1 VPLAAPPASG
11 RGIFRA
17 MTDDDAAPTPTNGR
31 LTLLVAAVAFL
42 ALGGLV
48 SLYGPLFPALRARF
62 DVGVEQVGAVV
73 SAHFFGSLAA
83 VLAAGEA
90 IRRWGYRAV
99 LTLGAALLTAGL
111 AGLAPAPSW
120 PVFLVS
126 ACLAGV
132 GFGATQ
138 VAVNLLVART
148 FMGRATPAL
157 NLINAVFGAGAV
169 LTPVIVAASAPRP
182 EPPMWVLTGLSALV
196 LVAVRSL
203 LRAVPRPPRRP
214 GAGEPVAWGALAA
227 FVLLY
232 FGYVSAE
239 VGVTSWSTEHL
250 TPTLGPAAAAA
261 VPGVYW
267 ATLTVGRLL
276 AAALGARVRPGRLLV
291 WCLGAAVA
299 ALLGALPA
307 PLAPVMYGLV
317 GLAFAPTFATGLA
330 WLTERMPSRAE
341 QASPAVFAAA
351 SVGPIATAPLVGVA
365 VASFGP
371 SSVPAALAA
380 LAALALLSAAWLRR
394 GDARG

>member
-1 VPLAAPPASG
+1 MSVGSSLFSDAEGYARWPFPTKKSRYLLRRSFRYSMPSVTPPPPGPRASSIPTRTLRSGRPGGARRPASRAGADPDRARSSGAPRPVPLPAPRPVPLAAPPASG

-232 FGYVSAE
+232 F
-239 VGVTSWSTEHL
+239 
-250 TPTLGPAAAAA
+250 
-261 VPGVYW
+261 
-267 ATLTVGRLL
+267 
-276 AAALGARVRPGRLLV
+276 
-291 WCLGAAVA
+291 
-299 ALLGALPA
+299 
-307 PLAPVMYGLV
+307 
-317 GLAFAPTFATGLA
+317 
-330 WLTERMPSRAE
+330 
-341 QASPAVFAAA
+341 
-351 SVGPIATAPLVGVA
+351 
-365 VASFGP
+365 
-371 SSVPAALAA
+371 
-380 LAALALLSAAWLRR
+380 
-394 GDARG
+394 